1 MVHTP
6 CLTFAIVSWSLYQ
19 IRVLLHKWDRYIN
32 ERIEMHWFLKSY
44 LPCDL
49 KYLMSILLCE
59 DNVCDKGNGQA
70 HIFFLQPQSLP
81 DISR

>member
-1 MVHTP
+1 MPEMVHTP

-44 LPCDL
+44 LPL
-49 KYLMSILLCE
+49 
-59 DNVCDKGNGQA
+59 
-70 HIFFLQPQSLP
+70 
-81 DISR
+81 